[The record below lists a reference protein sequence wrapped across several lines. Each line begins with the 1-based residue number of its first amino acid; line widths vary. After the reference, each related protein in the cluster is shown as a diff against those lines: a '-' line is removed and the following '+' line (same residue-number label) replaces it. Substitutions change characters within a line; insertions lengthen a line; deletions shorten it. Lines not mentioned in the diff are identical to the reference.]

1 MMRKIKMMII
11 VKIMILTKRL
21 IYLIAR
27 KKARK
32 SHMYH
37 HFNIQNE
44 NLRQIKSQIDR
55 NFRKERH
62 QMA

>member
-1 MMRKIKMMII
+1 MMII
-11 VKIMILTKRL
+11 VKIMILTRRL

-32 SHMYH
+32 SHMCI

-44 NLRQIKSQIDR
+44 KIRQIKSPIDR

-62 QMA
+62 QMD